1 MGEFIVLFEHALGFM
16 TFNVHEFENIGSM
29 VPQVEAAVKNG
40 SKFRKAVKLR
50 KFQQFKSGEESLE
63 NTMACSEGRLTPL
76 LEQFLR
82 SDNIGGDDRQT
93 LGVICPQ
100 LGGCIKDSLSVN
112 VVHTG
117 VVPEIIRGVRCFLT
131 KYIDGVDN
139 TVQSQAELGLGHAY
153 SRSKVQYNVN
163 RVDNM
168 IIQSIAVNDQMDK
181 DVNTFA
187 MRIREWYSY
196 HFPELNKIIDD
207 HNQFARLVKL
217 IGDRSQ
223 LDEESLPAIQE
234 IVMDETKAEEILKAS
249 RMSMGTEISQFDL
262 INIRNFADRV
272 INLTSYRRT
281 MTGYLHHTVENVA
294 PNIGKIIGDQLT
306 ARLISK
312 AGSLNNLAKM
322 PSCTVQILGA
332 EKALFRAIKTKSK
345 TPKYGMLYHA
355 SYLGRAGK
363 TDKGRISRCLA
374 NKVSL
379 AAKIDCFSDKLTSK
393 YGEKMAQQ
401 IEDRLHFYATGDIP
415 RKNVEV
421 MEEAAEDH
429 KTELAAIKKAA
440 KRKRKSE
447 TAAEDGE
454 GEAPPAKK
462 KKKDKKARKSIACAA
477 ELAEE
482 VEEESVEKPKKKKK
496 KRESM

>member
-1 MGEFIVLFEHALGFM
+1 VLFEHALGFM
-16 TFNVHEFENIGSM
+16 TFNVHEFENIGGM

-82 SDNIGGDDRQT
+82 SDNIGGANNKQT

-100 LGGCIKDSLSVN
+100 LGGCIKDALGVK

-117 VVPEIIRGVRCFLT
+117 VVPEIIRGVRFFLT

-207 HNQFARLVKL
+207 HNQFARLVKF
-217 IGDRSQ
+217 IGNRTT
-223 LDEESLPAIQE
+223 LTEESLAGLQE
-234 IVMDETKAEEILKAS
+234 IVMDEAKAEEILKAS
-249 RMSMGTEISQFDL
+249 NMSMGTDIAEFDL
-262 INIRNFADRV
+262 MNIRTFADRV
-272 INLTSYRRT
+272 INLTTYRRS

-355 SYLGRAGK
+355 SCLGRAGK

-429 KTELAAIKKAA
+429 KAELAAVKKANKK
-440 KRKRKSE
+440 KRKAE
-447 TAAEDGE
+447 AAEDGDA
-454 GEAPPAKK
+454 EAPPAKK

-477 ELAEE
+477 ELVAEE
-482 VEEESVEKPKKKKK
+482 EEAVEKPKKKKK

>member
-1 MGEFIVLFEHALGFM
+1 VLFEHALGFA
-16 TFNVHEFENIGSM
+16 TFNVHEFENIGSQ

-76 LEQFLR
+76 LEKFLV
-82 SDNIGGDDRQT
+82 SDSIGGGSSGQT

-100 LGGCIKDSLSVN
+100 LGGCIKDALGVK

-117 VVPEIIRGVRCFLT
+117 VVPEIIRGIRFFLT
-131 KYIDGVDN
+131 SYIDGVDN

-168 IIQSIAVNDQMDK
+168 IIQGIAINDQMDK

-187 MRIREWYSY
+187 MRMREWYSY
-196 HFPELNKIIDD
+196 HFPELNRIIDD

-217 IGDRSQ
+217 IGDRTTIS
-223 LDEESLPAIQE
+223 EETLPEIQE
-234 IVMDETKAEEILKAS
+234 IVMDESKADEILKAS
-249 RMSMGTEISQFDL
+249 RMSMGTEIAEFDL
-262 INIRNFADRV
+262 MNIRTFADRV

-355 SYLGRAGK
+355 SYMGKAGK

-379 AAKIDCFSDKLTSK
+379 AAKIDCYSDNLTSK

-415 RKNVEV
+415 KKNVEV
-421 MEEAAEDH
+421 MEEAAEEH
-429 KTELAAIKKAA
+429 NQELAAIKKAKKK
-440 KRKRKSE
+440 KRK
-447 TAAEDGE
+447 AQEDAGE
-454 GEAPPAKK
+454 DEEAEAPPKK
-462 KKKDKKARKSIACAA
+462 KKSKKDKRKSIACAA
-477 ELAEE
+477 E
-482 VEEESVEKPKKKKK
+482 VTPQEEEEEASVPKPKKKKK
-496 KRESM
+496 KRESV